1 MPSPSPSPSTAT
13 ATASVPLIG
22 HPSPRLVLVLNARFA
37 RLEIKKKL
45 VEFDFA
51 FSGLEA
57 LNSLSKAHE
66 KDYILILSDIN
77 MPGMSGLDLLKEI
90 KSTYKSQKVMIITA
104 FGDDE
109 NYAKAVEFG
118 ANDFLVKPIDFQ
130 SLKSKIFCIS

>member
-1 MPSPSPSPSTAT
+1 MDITKT
-13 ATASVPLIG
+13 KKILVVDDEKDIQPLF
-22 HPSPRLVLVLNARFA
+22 LQMF

-90 KSTYKSQKVMIITA
+90 KLNYKSQKVMIITA
-104 FGDDE
+104 FGDED
-109 NYAKAVEFG
+109 NYTKAVEYG
-118 ANDFLVKPIDFQ
+118 ANDFLVKPIDFKK
-130 SLKSKIFCIS
+130 LKSKILCIS

>member
-1 MPSPSPSPSTAT
+1 MDITKT
-13 ATASVPLIG
+13 KKILVVDDEKDIQPLF
-22 HPSPRLVLVLNARFA
+22 LQMF

-51 FSGLEA
+51 FSGFEA

-90 KSTYKSQKVMIITA
+90 KLTYKSQKVMIITA
-104 FGDDE
+104 FGDED
-109 NYAKAVEFG
+109 NYTKAVEYG
-118 ANDFLVKPIDFQ
+118 ANDFLVKPIDFKK
-130 SLKSKIFCIS
+130 LKSKILCIS

>member
-1 MPSPSPSPSTAT
+1 MDIAKTKKIL
-13 ATASVPLIG
+13 VVDDEKDIQPLF
-22 HPSPRLVLVLNARFA
+22 LQMF

-45 VEFDFA
+45 IEFDFA

-104 FGDDE
+104 FGDED
-109 NYAKAVEFG
+109 NYKKAVEYG

-130 SLKSKIFCIS
+130 NLKSKIFCIS

>member
-1 MPSPSPSPSTAT
+1 MDITKT
-13 ATASVPLIG
+13 KKILVVDDEKDIQPLF
-22 HPSPRLVLVLNARFA
+22 LQMF

-51 FSGLEA
+51 FSGFEA
-57 LNSLSKAHE
+57 LNSLSKAQE

-104 FGDDE
+104 FGDED
-109 NYAKAVEFG
+109 NYTKAVEYG
-118 ANDFLVKPIDFQ
+118 ANDFLVKPIDFKN
-130 SLKSKIFCIS
+130 LKSKILCIS

>member
-1 MPSPSPSPSTAT
+1 MDITKT
-13 ATASVPLIG
+13 KKILVVDDEKDIQPLF
-22 HPSPRLVLVLNARFA
+22 LQMF

-104 FGDDE
+104 FGDED
-109 NYAKAVEFG
+109 NYTKAVEYG
-118 ANDFLVKPIDFQ
+118 ANDFLVKPIDFKK
-130 SLKSKIFCIS
+130 LKSKILCIS

>member
-1 MPSPSPSPSTAT
+1 MDITKT
-13 ATASVPLIG
+13 KKILVVDDEKDIQPLF
-22 HPSPRLVLVLNARFA
+22 LQMF

-45 VEFDFA
+45 IEFDFA

-104 FGDDE
+104 FGDED
-109 NYAKAVEFG
+109 NYTKAVEYG

-130 SLKSKIFCIS
+130 NLKSKILCIS

>member
-1 MPSPSPSPSTAT
+1 MDIAKTKKIL
-13 ATASVPLIG
+13 VVDDEKDIQPLF
-22 HPSPRLVLVLNARFA
+22 LQMF

-45 VEFDFA
+45 IEFDFA
-51 FSGLEA
+51 YSGLEA

-104 FGDDE
+104 FGDED
-109 NYAKAVEFG
+109 NYKKAVEYG

-130 SLKSKIFCIS
+130 NLKSKIFCIS

>member
-1 MPSPSPSPSTAT
+1 MDITKT
-13 ATASVPLIG
+13 KKILVVDDEKDIQPLF
-22 HPSPRLVLVLNARFA
+22 LQMF

-104 FGDDE
+104 FGDDD
-109 NYAKAVEFG
+109 NYKKAVEYG
-118 ANDFLVKPIDFQ
+118 ANDFLVKPIDFKN
-130 SLKSKIFCIS
+130 LKSKILCIS

>member
-1 MPSPSPSPSTAT
+1 MEITKT
-13 ATASVPLIG
+13 KKILVVDDEKDIQPLF
-22 HPSPRLVLVLNARFA
+22 LQMF

-51 FSGLEA
+51 FSGFEA
-57 LNSLSKAHE
+57 LNSLSKAQE

-104 FGDDE
+104 FGDED
-109 NYAKAVEFG
+109 NYTKAVEYG
-118 ANDFLVKPIDFQ
+118 ANDFLVKPIDFKN
-130 SLKSKIFCIS
+130 LKSKILCIS

>member
-1 MPSPSPSPSTAT
+1 MDITKT
-13 ATASVPLIG
+13 KKILVVDDEKDIQPLF
-22 HPSPRLVLVLNARFA
+22 LQMF

-90 KSTYKSQKVMIITA
+90 KLTYKSQKVMIITA
-104 FGDDE
+104 FGDED
-109 NYAKAVEFG
+109 NYTKAVEYG

-130 SLKSKIFCIS
+130 NLKSKIFCIS

>member
-1 MPSPSPSPSTAT
+1 MDITKT
-13 ATASVPLIG
+13 KKILVVDDEKDIQPLF
-22 HPSPRLVLVLNARFA
+22 LQMF

-104 FGDDE
+104 FGDED
-109 NYAKAVEFG
+109 NYTKAVEYG
-118 ANDFLVKPIDFQ
+118 ANDFLVKPIDFKN
-130 SLKSKIFCIS
+130 LKSKILCIS

>member
-1 MPSPSPSPSTAT
+1 LDITKT
-13 ATASVPLIG
+13 KKILVVDDEKDIQPLF
-22 HPSPRLVLVLNARFA
+22 LQMF

-51 FSGLEA
+51 FSGFEA
-57 LNSLSKAHE
+57 LNSLSKAQE

-104 FGDDE
+104 FGDED
-109 NYAKAVEFG
+109 NYTKAVEYG
-118 ANDFLVKPIDFQ
+118 ANDFLVKPIDFKN
-130 SLKSKIFCIS
+130 LKSKILCIS